1 MGYQFIKESSIR
13 HSRETVM
20 EHIKKLQPL
29 NYNKFFWWRTHTDK
43 VVPLGKRE
51 LLKDRILN
59 GDFNPSS
66 YFWQAQLALYTAKD
80 KLDLSKHDDRYQL
93 EICSVDLERYKKLM
107 ADFEKEETNRMEALY
122 EAFTDA
128 FQITKE
134 ELEEEFLKHS
144 GDILSFYRKAEEFF
158 KTTPA
163 ENRKHMRGRGRP
175 KKVKVESIPTVLK
188 PKRGRGRPKKVT
200 SLNLELYEN

>member
-1 MGYQFIKESSIR
+1 MYEFIKENSIR

-29 NYNKFFWWRTHTDK
+29 NYNRFFWWRTHTDK
-43 VVPLGKRE
+43 VVPLGKRA

-66 YFWQAQLALYTAKD
+66 YFWQAQFSLYTAKD
-80 KLDLSKHDDRYQL
+80 KLDLTKHDTRFQL
-93 EICSVDLERYKKLM
+93 DIAGVDFERYKKLM
-107 ADFEKEETNRMEALY
+107 NDFEREETDRMKSLY

-134 ELEEEFLKHS
+134 DLEERFLKWN
-144 GDILSFYRKAEEFF
+144 GDILSFYYFAKEYLRETPSSIRKD
-158 KTTPA
+158 
-163 ENRKHMRGRGRP
+163 MRGLGRP